1 MQTRLRSR
9 RRLFRWHLPN
19 LDNEQA
25 HPRACFLTMRKDTLH
40 TLPPTKIAV
49 LIDGGFFLKRFN
61 ALYNKDRSLSAEE
74 IADCMHSMAL
84 HMVGNNTL
92 YRIFYYDCMPLG
104 KKFHNPITHKSVDFS
119 KSDEYI
125 FRCKLFD
132 ALRRKRKVA
141 LRLGILKDNGN
152 WMLHPDV
159 TKELLSGKKKLEDL
173 QEKDVYMEIRQK
185 GIDMKIGVD
194 ISSLALKK
202 LVDTIILVAGDADFV
217 PAAKLARREGI
228 DFILHP
234 MAAHI
239 DPDLFEHIDGLSKC
253 KPSLPVKP
261 DTK

>member
-1 MQTRLRSR
+1 
-9 RRLFRWHLPN
+9 
-19 LDNEQA
+19 
-25 HPRACFLTMRKDTLH
+25 
-40 TLPPTKIAV
+40 
-49 LIDGGFFLKRFN
+49 
-61 ALYNKDRSLSAEE
+61 
-74 IADCMHSMAL
+74 MHSMAL
-84 HMVGNNTL
+84 HMVGHNTL
-92 YRIFYYDCMPLG
+92 YRVFYYDCMPLG

-119 KSDEYI
+119 KSTEYI

-141 LRLGILKDNGN
+141 LRLGTLKDNGN
-152 WMLHPDV
+152 WMLHPEI

-173 QEKDVYMEIRQK
+173 KEDDVYMEIRQK

-234 MAAHI
+234 MFAHI
-239 DPDLFEHIDGLSKC
+239 DPDLFEHIDGLSSY
-253 KPSLPVKP
+253 KPVLPIKT

>member
-1 MQTRLRSR
+1 MRITLSVP
-9 RRLFRWHLPN
+9 FVPVAVYAY

-25 HPRACFLTMRKDTLH
+25 YPRAYFFIMKKETTNP
-40 TLPPTKIAV
+40 LPPTKIAV

-61 ALYNKDRSLSAEE
+61 ALYNKDRNLTAEE
-74 IADCMHSMAL
+74 IADSMHSMAL
-84 HMVGNNTL
+84 RMVGNNAL

-132 ALRRKRKVA
+132 ALKRKRKVA
-141 LRLGILKDNGN
+141 LRLGTLKDNGN
-152 WMLHPDV
+152 WMLHPEV
-159 TKELLSGKKKLEDL
+159 TRELLMGKKKIADL

-194 ISSLALKK
+194 IASLALKK
-202 LVDTIILVAGDADFV
+202 QVDTIILVAGDADFV

-239 DPDLFEHIDGLSKC
+239 DPDLFEHIDGLYSNRPVVHSK
-253 KPSLPVKP
+253 K